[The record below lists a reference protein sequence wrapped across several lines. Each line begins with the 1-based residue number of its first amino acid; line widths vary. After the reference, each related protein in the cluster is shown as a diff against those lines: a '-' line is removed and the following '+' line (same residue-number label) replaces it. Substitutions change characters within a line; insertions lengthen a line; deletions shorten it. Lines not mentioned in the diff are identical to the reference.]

1 MIAKVIWTER
11 ALSDLDIIYEF
22 LSINSTKV
30 SEQIIYDIL
39 NRIAQ
44 LECNPLSVQVE
55 LQLKLNYTYRYIVEG
70 NYKIIYRFENNI
82 VFINTVF
89 DTRQN
94 PKKLI
99 IK

>member
-1 MIAKVIWTER
+1 MIAKVIWTEQ
-11 ALSDLDIIYEF
+11 ALSDLDIVYEF
-22 LSINSTKV
+22 LSIHSTKV
-30 SEQIIYDIL
+30 SEKIIYDIL

-44 LECNPLSVQVE
+44 LESNPLSGQVE

-89 DTRQN
+89 DKRQT